1 METET
6 QASGQRTRGW
16 LLAALGVA
24 LVALVAY
31 QMWPESSAT
40 PAGPA
45 SNRRATARSNAASA
59 EIDPA
64 ELKVRLEALQA
75 KREDFGDGERNPFRF
90 QPPPAPPPPP
100 KLPPVTMP
108 AGPVGP
114 PSAPAPPPIPPVPLK
129 FMGTVE
135 KPGLTLAALTD
146 CKGFSYAAREGE
158 LIDGRYR
165 LVKIQV
171 ESVILEYSNGT
182 GRTTVRKSG
191 DCPK

>member
-6 QASGQRTRGW
+6 PASRQRARGW

-24 LVALVAY
+24 LVGLVAY
-31 QMWPESSAT
+31 QMWPESAAA
-40 PAGPA
+40 PAAPA
-45 SNRRATARSNAASA
+45 SNRRTAAARPGASSD
-59 EIDPA
+59 IDPA

-90 QPPPAPPPPP
+90 QPPPAPPAP
-100 KLPPVTMP
+100 KIPPVTMP

-114 PSAPAPPPIPPVPLK
+114 PPPPSAPPIPPVPLK